1 MSENKH
7 TMSDLYSMQAA
18 PLSVKIKMTSRRIR
32 DWVDEYGQDGVYV
45 SFSGGK
51 DSTVLVDIVR
61 NVCGYKK
68 IPLVFVDVSIQYP
81 ELKEFALTFDN
92 LVILKPKISF
102 AQVCEKYGFP
112 MISKEVSNCVSGA
125 RKYVKYLD
133 SQKSNNTILTDRQ
146 TIPYACYM
154 ADLPGIDRRI
164 NKQNEKYKS
173 LQMGVIPSGS
183 EYRLRRLNGEL
194 TDSKGNY
201 SQFNQEKYKFFLEAP
216 FEISDMCCDVMKK
229 KPAHD
234 YEKKTGRKPIIA
246 TMASESVMRTQKW
259 LQEGC
264 NAFDVTRPNSKPMS
278 FWTEQDV
285 LLYIKENADRMINNN
300 WRIKPKAE
308 EVMKYGKR
316 MVYRTTG
323 GTAPYYPKE
332 YGAICSVYGDVVT
345 DDEESGQ
352 MTLADFCDMEEFEL
366 DRPYLHTTG
375 CSRTGCVLCGFGC
388 HLEKDGQGRLE
399 LLKKTHPK
407 FHNLLYILKNNGVT
421 YAEAIDWINEHGNM
435 NIKY

>member
-1 MSENKH
+1 MNKH

-32 DWVDEYGQDGVYV
+32 DWVDEFGQDGVYV

-68 IPLVFVDVSIQYP
+68 IPLVFVDVPTQYP
-81 ELKEFALTFDN
+81 ELKEFVLTFDN
-92 LVILKPKISF
+92 IVVLKPKISF
-102 AQVCEKYGFP
+102 AKVCEKYGFP
-112 MISKEVSNCVSGA
+112 IFSKEISECVAYS
-125 RKYVKYLD
+125 RKYIR
-133 SQKSNNTILTDRQ
+133 ILTDRQ
-146 TIPYACYM
+146 TEIPFAYRI
-154 ADLPGIDRRI
+154 ADLIGIDRRI
-164 NKQNEKYKS
+164 DKESKAFVDIK
-173 LQMGVIPSGS
+173 MGNIPSEILKAPIRVKQLFGAKSEDFGS
-183 EYRLRRLNGEL
+183 MYDRSKYLFMLN
-194 TDSKGNY
+194 
-201 SQFNQEKYKFFLEAP
+201 AP
-216 FEISDMCCDVMKK
+216 FEVSNQCCKVMKK
-229 KPAHD
+229 QPLHQYNKD
-234 YEKKTGRKPIIA
+234 TGRVPITA
-246 TMASESVMRTQKW
+246 QMACESKLRTSQW
-259 LQEGC
+259 LQNGC
-264 NAFDVTRPNSKPMS
+264 NGFDLKIPTSNPMS

-285 LLYIKENADRMINNN
+285 LLYIKENNL
-300 WRIKPKAE
+300 P
-308 EVMKYGKR
+308 
-316 MVYRTTG
+316 
-323 GTAPYYPKE
+323 
-332 YGAICSVYGDVVT
+332 ICSVYGDIVT

-388 HLEKDGQGRLE
+388 HLEKDGQGRFE

-421 YAEAIDWINEHGNM
+421 YAEAIDWINEHGDM

>member
-1 MSENKH
+1 
-7 TMSDLYSMQAA
+7 
-18 PLSVKIKMTSRRIR
+18 
-32 DWVDEYGQDGVYV
+32 
-45 SFSGGK
+45 
-51 DSTVLVDIVR
+51 
-61 NVCGYKK
+61 
-68 IPLVFVDVSIQYP
+68 
-81 ELKEFALTFDN
+81 
-92 LVILKPKISF
+92 
-102 AQVCEKYGFP
+102 
-112 MISKEVSNCVSGA
+112 
-125 RKYVKYLD
+125 
-133 SQKSNNTILTDRQ
+133 
-146 TIPYACYM
+146 
-154 ADLPGIDRRI
+154 
-164 NKQNEKYKS
+164 
-173 LQMGVIPSGS
+173 MGVIPSGS

-194 TDSKGNY
+194 TDSNGNY
-201 SQFNQEKYKFFLEAP
+201 SQFNQERYKFFLEAP
-216 FEISDMCCDVMKK
+216 FEISDLCCDIMKK
-229 KPAHD
+229 KPAHE
-234 YEKKTGRKPIIA
+234 YEKETGRKPIIA
-246 TMASESVMRTQKW
+246 TMATESVMRTQKW

-285 LLYIKENADRMINNN
+285 LLYIKENADRMINNP

-352 MTLADFCDMEEFEL
+352 MTLADFCNMEEFEL

-388 HLEKDGQGRLE
+388 HLEKDGQGRFE

-421 YAEAIDWINEHGNM
+421 YAEAIDWINEHGDM

>member
-1 MSENKH
+1 
-7 TMSDLYSMQAA
+7 MSDLYSMQAA
-18 PLSVKIKMTSRRIR
+18 PLSVKIKMTARRIR
-32 DWVDEYGQDGVYV
+32 DWVDEFGQDGVYV

-68 IPLVFVDVSIQYP
+68 IPLVFVDVSTQYP

-92 LVILKPKISF
+92 LVILKSKISF

-154 ADLPGIDRRI
+154 TDLLGIDRRI

-201 SQFNQEKYKFFLEAP
+201 SRFNQEKYKFFLDAP

-234 YEKKTGRKPIIA
+234 YENKTGRKPIIA
-246 TMASESVMRTQKW
+246 TMATESVMRTQKW

-264 NAFDVTRPNSKPMS
+264 NAFNVTRPHSKPMS

-285 LLYIKENADRMINNN
+285 LLYIKENADRMINNP
-300 WRIKPKAE
+300 WRIKPKKE
-308 EVMKYGKR
+308 DVMKYGNR
-316 MVYRTTG
+316 IVYRTTG

-407 FHNLLYILKNNGVT
+407 FHNLLYVLKNSGVT
-421 YAEAIDWINEHGNM
+421 YAEAIDWINEHGDM